1 LEETRLPTNSN
12 KEVVLIRDLMTAF
25 ALVLIIEGLLPFI
38 APQFWQ
44 KTMRDLSGFNPKTIR
59 VGGIISMLAGAFL
72 LQFLN

>member
-1 LEETRLPTNSN
+1 MQ
-12 KEVVLIRDLMTAF
+12 DLLTAF
-25 ALVLIIEGLLPFI
+25 ALVLIIEGLLPFA

-44 KTMRDLSGFNPKTIR
+44 KTMRDLSQFNPTTIR